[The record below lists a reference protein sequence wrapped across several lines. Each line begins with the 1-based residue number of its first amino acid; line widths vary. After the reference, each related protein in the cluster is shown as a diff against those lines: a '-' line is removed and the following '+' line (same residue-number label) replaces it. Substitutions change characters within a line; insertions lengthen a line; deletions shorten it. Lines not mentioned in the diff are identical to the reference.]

1 MVGDTWDSKDDHKFI
16 LDIEG
21 SRVDTQTPDVITS
34 GGRGLWTT
42 TTTHRELW
50 CFYLCYVVRYVLRVP
65 TLRFHEL
72 DQGQQCTLR
81 LQLWSIP
88 FPKPALPRRLR
99 PKVSTI
105 LRTVRQRYRMRA
117 ALSREC
123 SERRVVLLM

>member
-1 MVGDTWDSKDDHKFI
+1 MVGDTWDSKDDHKVI

-21 SRVDTQTPDVITS
+21 SLVDTQTPDVTTS

-50 CFYLCYVVRYVLRVP
+50 CFYLCYVVRYVLRVT

-72 DQGQQCTLR
+72 DLGQQWTLR
-81 LQLWSIP
+81 LQLRSIP
-88 FPKPALPRRLR
+88 VPKPALPRRLR
-99 PKVSTI
+99 LKVSTI
-105 LRTVRQRYRMRA
+105 LRAVRQRYRMRA